1 MHDIRFIRDNP
12 DAFDRALARR
22 GLPPQAQRLIELDEK
37 RREKILALETAQ
49 ARRNAASKE
58 IGEAKKAKDEE
69 KAKGL
74 LIEVAALK
82 ESIPAME
89 AQEKAA
95 SKDLENALA
104 EIPNLPL
111 DDVPD
116 GRDANDNVEHH
127 RFGAKREFVIIR
139 KGRRITPTGRELI
152 IHAAQSGKISKA
164 AVARRFGVS
173 PNTVTRLLQE
183 SRNRILKPHLG
194 PADTFTPKQHFDL
207 GEALGQMDFE
217 TAAKLS
223 GARFVVLKKGLARLE
238 RALAQLM
245 LDVHTS
251 EPHNYTEIAPPL
263 LVRDEVM
270 FGTAQLPKF
279 REDQFRTSRPAEL
292 ADIRPKLEQIRNDF
306 VKANMVGGVLEITPE
321 VKRKYL
327 KFAQDELSQWL
338 GQEIG
343 FGEHDPNVPIELEIP
358 LWLIP
363 TAEVPLTNLVRESII
378 DEAQLPMRV
387 TACTPCFRA
396 EAGAA
401 GKDTRGMIRQ
411 HQFTK
416 VELVSITA
424 PEQSKDEHERMLS
437 CAEEILK
444 RLDLHYRVVTLCTGD
459 MGFASQK
466 TYDIEVWLPGQAM
479 YREISS
485 CSNCGEFQARRM
497 NARYRTKEGRNVRH
511 VHTLNGSGVAVGRAL
526 IAVMETYQQ
535 EDGTI
540 AVPDALAPYMGGKKK
555 IEK

>member
-1 MHDIRFIRDNP
+1 MHDIRFIRDHP
-12 DAFDRALARR
+12 DVFDRGLKRR
-22 GLPPQAQRLIELDEK
+22 GLPPQAAQLIALDEK
-37 RREKILALETAQ
+37 RRAAIQAAEAAQ

-58 IGEAKKAKDEE
+58 IGEAKKNKNEARARE
-69 KAKGL
+69 L
-74 LIEVAALK
+74 LAEVAALK
-82 ESIPAME
+82 ESIPALE
-89 AQEKAA
+89 AREKEA
-95 SKDLENALA
+95 SRELDDVLA
-104 EIPNLPL
+104 GIPNLPL

-116 GRDANDNVEHH
+116 GKDSNDNVEHH
-127 RFGAKREFVIIR
+127 HFGAKRDY
-139 KGRRITPTGRELI
+139 
-152 IHAAQSGKISKA
+152 A
-164 AVARRFGVS
+164 
-173 PNTVTRLLQE
+173 
-183 SRNRILKPHLG
+183 
-194 PADTFTPKQHFDL
+194 FTPKQHFEL

-238 RALAQLM
+238 RALGQFM

-251 EPHNYTEIAPPL
+251 EPHNYAEVSPPL

-279 REDQFRTSRPAEL
+279 AEDQFRAGRVLSYEQKQEL
-292 ADIRPKLEQIRNDF
+292 FKRMIFEDEQAVSDTTWEEYEQISD
-306 VKANMVGGVLEITPE
+306 G
-321 VKRKYL
+321 
-327 KFAQDELSQWL
+327 
-338 GQEIG
+338 
-343 FGEHDPNVPIELEIP
+343 

-363 TAEVPLTNLVRESII
+363 TAEVPLTNLVRESIV
-378 DEAQLPMRV
+378 DEAQLPMRL

-416 VELVSITA
+416 VELVSITT

-437 CAEEILK
+437 CAEEILR

-466 TYDIEVWLPGQAM
+466 TYDIEVWLPGQNM

-485 CSNCGEFQARRM
+485 CSVCGEFQARRM
-497 NARYRTKEGRNVRH
+497 NARYRTREGRQVRH

-535 EDGTI
+535 EDGSI
-540 AVPDALAPYMGGKKK
+540 AVPDALLSYMGGMKK